1 MKKTL
6 VTYFSRTG
14 NTQLIAETI
23 SDALPEPKEIKRLA
37 EDFDFEPYGLLFV
50 GFPVESHSVPYK
62 VDAFLHRIP
71 AKKKI
76 ALFCT
81 HGSLT
86 GSILAREAMMHALS
100 CAAQATVVGT
110 FSCRGKVSTQALETL
125 KRSPEHE
132 AWTEMAVSASTH
144 PDASDREDARA
155 FVKWVL
161 TLVSQGGPF

>member
-14 NTQLIAETI
+14 NTKLIAETI
-23 SDALPEPKEIKRLA
+23 CNTLPEPKEIKPIA
-37 EDFDFEPYGLLFV
+37 EDLDFAPYGLLFV
-50 GFPVESHSVPYK
+50 GFPVQSHSVPYK
-62 VDAFLHRIP
+62 VEAFLRKIP
-71 AKKKI
+71 AKTKI

-86 GSILAREAMMHALS
+86 GSTLAREAMEYALL

-110 FSCRGKVSTQALETL
+110 FSCRGKVSSQALEAL
-125 KRSPEHE
+125 EKSPEHE
-132 AWTEMAVSASTH
+132 AWAEMAVSASTH
-144 PDASDREDARA
+144 PDASDLEDARA

-161 TLVSQGGPF
+161 TLSSQGGPF

>member
-14 NTQLIAETI
+14 NTKLIAETI
-23 SDALPEPKEIKRLA
+23 HDTLPEPKEIKPMA
-37 EDFDFEPYGLLFV
+37 EDLDFEPYGLLFV
-50 GFPVESHSVPYK
+50 GFPVQTHSVPYK
-62 VDAFLHRIP
+62 VEAFLRKIP

-86 GSILAREAMMHALS
+86 GSTLAREAMEYALLCS
-100 CAAQATVVGT
+100 AQAAVVGT
-110 FSCRGKVSTQALETL
+110 FSCRGKVSPQALEAL
-125 KRSPEHE
+125 EKSPEHE
-132 AWTEMAVSASTH
+132 AWAEMAVSASTH
-144 PDASDREDARA
+144 PDASDLEDARA

-161 TLVSQGGPF
+161 TLSSQGGPF

>member
-14 NTQLIAETI
+14 NTKLIAETI
-23 SDALPEPKEIKRLA
+23 YDTLPEPKEIEPMA
-37 EDFDFEPYGLLFV
+37 EDLDFEPCGLLFV
-50 GFPVESHSVPYK
+50 GFPVQTHSLPYK
-62 VDAFLHRIP
+62 VEAFLRKIP
-71 AKKKI
+71 AKKKL

-86 GSILAREAMMHALS
+86 GSTLAREAMQYALL

-110 FSCRGKVSTQALETL
+110 FSCRGKVSAQALEVL
-125 KRSPEHE
+125 EKSPEHE
-132 AWTEMAVSASTH
+132 AWAEMAVSAGTH
-144 PDASDREDARA
+144 PDASDLEDARA

-161 TLVSQGGPF
+161 TLSSQG